1 MCLLTLIYL
10 NIGYLKALLI
20 RTEPRLNKFVSYSAV
35 DPTPL
40 NSFDSFFKFIYHFI
54 TLNFVK
60 PIFKMNEI
68 NSEPCFSRTFFFVNF
83 GDCNFFDRK
92 LKNIHL
98 ESGRSK
104 TAGLQVVVHAFNN

>member
-54 TLNFVK
+54 TLNFYK
-60 PIFKMNEI
+60 PIFKMNKI
-68 NSEPCFSRTFFFVNF
+68 NSEPCFSRIFFFVNF

-92 LKNIHL
+92 LKNIYL

-104 TAGLQVVVHAFNN
+104 TAGLPVVVHAFNN